1 MKCLLN
7 VGKLNYEKVTCQ
19 NCSKGISIILI
30 YILIDDVDAYNYTAK
45 ENNFA
50 ENLRRCSL

>member
-19 NCSKGISIILI
+19 NCSKDISIILI
-30 YILIDDVDAYNYTAK
+30 NILIDVDAYNYTAK
-45 ENNFA
+45 ENNYA
-50 ENLRRCSL
+50 ENLRRYSL